1 MRRLS
6 VRNTCRACTKRTT
19 LGAFGELV
27 ELLVE
32 FDARHGGEGRRAER
46 IPAGHAR
53 RQRAACVDVGVLV
66 GKRRLAR
73 VHHQRRVRLGRRD

>member
-1 MRRLS
+1 
-6 VRNTCRACTKRTT
+6 

-32 FDARHGGEGRRAER
+32 FDARHGGEGRRAKR

-53 RQRAACVDVGVLV
+53 RQRAARVDVGVLV

-73 VHHQRRVRLGRRD
+73 VHHQRRIRLGRRD